1 MHYWVDGS
9 KMGWLPYKKQNN
21 EVRIPQKCIYQM
33 KDFEIAI
40 SDERWQQVSMNLSKS
55 LNRTYLSNNE
65 ENIFLY
71 VCMAMGIITI
81 DNRLCVSDKGVI
93 PLLDEYYF
101 TSKFLMWLLNVYID
115 CREYT
120 KTNSSLDEETKTWA
134 LKQLNETIIV
144 LETKL
149 GEYED
154 RNSTDRFLL

>member
-1 MHYWVDGS
+1 MLYWVDGN
-9 KMGWLPYKKQNN
+9 KMEWLPYKKQNN
-21 EVRIPQKCIYQM
+21 EVRSSLKRIYQM
-33 KDFEIAI
+33 QDFEIAI
-40 SDERWQQVSMNLSKS
+40 SDERWQQISMNLSKS
-55 LNRTYLSNNE
+55 LNRTYLSNDE

-81 DNRLCVSDKGVI
+81 DNRLCVSDKEVI
-93 PLLDEYYF
+93 SSLDEYCF
-101 TSKFLMWLLNVYID
+101 TSKFLLWLLNVYID

-154 RNSTDRFLL
+154 RNNTDRFAL